1 MQTSMQLPALC
12 CKCGEKP
19 PTTRQTIKDSRSGVS
34 VLTLLTMFIGM
45 RVNYSESVEYDVPLC
60 ADCDGKLKHRRMVGL
75 LIMGLGSIAI
85 IGGAIWLVTG
95 YNALS
100 ATSLSATNGLAHYQ
114 SLVPA
119 LIVVL
124 VGFLITWIGNII
136 RKIKLASWNQ
146 KGFRFKN
153 KAYHK
158 AFAELNP
165 TMVK

>member
-60 ADCDGKLKHRRMVGL
+60 ADCDGKLKRRKMVGL
-75 LIMGLGSIAI
+75 LVMALGII
-85 IGGAIWLVTG
+85 TLIGGIVWVVMG

-100 ATSLSATNGLAHYQ
+100 ATALGAASDITHYR
-114 SLVPA
+114 SLVPG
-119 LIVVL
+119 LIVGL
-124 VGFLITWIGNII
+124 VGFLIAWIGNII
-136 RKIKLASWNQ
+136 RKIRLASWNQ